1 MRLHAL
7 PLIFVLMLFLATAT
21 QTWRISVNQIIGIKR
36 NHKVYRGWKKQIL
49 REQKANII
57 RIEALLSLVGGIGA
71 EDGRPSFMWDV
82 KAELKSIIGTPPPKS
97 GDWIIN
103 DTTIVEDSVL
113 IINGSI
119 IINETGTLV
128 LKNTSIYMNL
138 SHDGEYWID
147 VYGNLTMLESLVTAY
162 NTSNNYYI
170 DVFSGAKLRIDSSE
184 ISYAGYEWEEEGEH
198 SGLWINTSAVTI
210 ENTKICHNYYGV
222 TLVNSSNSNI
232 YGNTI
237 QNCVECGIAIGYS
250 NGNSIRSNTIQNN
263 SVGVAIA
270 YSNDNCICD
279 NLIQNNSLF
288 GLYVGFS
295 DANNI
300 SNNVFLG
307 DGAFFIY
314 SYNNT
319 VENNTV
325 NGKPLVYLENQE
337 NKKIDWKAGQIILV
351 GCRNIEITNQ
361 NISSVEI
368 AIEFFNTNQTKVH
381 DSTIQ
386 NNTYGIYLQESYGN
400 QIYDN
405 TIQGNIKRGIE
416 LDDSSGN
423 SIYYN
428 TIQYNGLQAIDL
440 INSNGNNIFGN
451 TIQNNSW
458 YGIYLGSS
466 SNNRI
471 FFNNFINNTPQ
482 HIDSFANNTWYT
494 EKNITYIYKGKTY
507 SNRLGNYWDNYT
519 GSDPDGDGIGN
530 ETYMED
536 RFPLVEPTWKYE
548 IGDSDHDDITDIVEL
563 GVYGTDP
570 NNGDT
575 DNDGLPDGWEI
586 EYSLNPTDPWDS
598 STDPD
603 EDNLINL
610 QEYQHGTN
618 PINPDTD
625 SDGLPDGWEVMYSLD
640 PTDSND
646 ALLDMDGD
654 GLTNLEE
661 QQHSTNP
668 ILADTDGDGMPDGWE
683 VSYGFDPVNSSDG
696 PLDVDGDGLANC
708 DEFRYGTD
716 PYNNDTDGDG
726 FDDGFEV
733 RSGTNPNDPNDF
745 PSPFVVTETMIS
757 ISTVSYTSV
766 VSQTVVEN
774 LPVYALTIVALL
786 ALLVM
791 ALIFIRRKTVPST

>member
-1 MRLHAL
+1 MKLHAFPSVL
-7 PLIFVLMLFLATAT
+7 VLIFFLATVT
-21 QTWRISVNQIIGIKR
+21 QTWRISINQTIGMEQ
-36 NHKVYRGWKKQIL
+36 NQKVCRGLGKQIL
-49 REQKANII
+49 KEQHINTI
-57 RIEALLSLVGGIGA
+57 RIETLLSLVGETGA
-71 EDGRPSFMWDV
+71 EDKRPGFTWEV
-82 KAELKSIIGTPPPKS
+82 KAELKSIIGTPPPKR
-97 GDWIIN
+97 GDWKIN

-138 SHDGEYWID
+138 SYDGEYWIG

-170 DVFSGAKLRIDSSE
+170 DVFGGAKLRIDSSE
-184 ISYAGYEWEEEGEH
+184 ISYAGYEWGVDGEH
-198 SGLWINTSAVTI
+198 SGLWINASVVTI
-210 ENTKICHNYYGV
+210 ENTKICHNYDGV
-222 TLVNSSNSNI
+222 TLANSNNSNI

-237 QNCVECGIAIGYS
+237 QDCVECGIAVGYS
-250 NGNSIRSNTIQNN
+250 NGNSICSNTIQNN
-263 SVGVAIA
+263 SIGVAVA

-300 SNNVFLG
+300 SNNVFIG

-325 NGKPLVYLENQE
+325 NGKPLVYMESQE
-337 NKKIDWKAGQIILV
+337 NKKIDWKTGQIILA
-351 GCRNIEITNQ
+351 GCRNIEITDQ
-361 NISSVEI
+361 NISGVEI
-368 AIEFFNTNQTKVH
+368 AIEFFDTNQSKVH
-381 DSTIQ
+381 NSIIQ
-386 NNTYGIYLQESYGN
+386 NNYYGVYLQESHGN
-400 QIYDN
+400 QIYGN
-405 TIQGNIKRGIE
+405 TIQGNTERGVF
-416 LDDSSGN
+416 LQDSSGN

-428 TIQYNGLQAIDL
+428 IIQNNGLQAIDL
-440 INSNGNNIFGN
+440 IDSNSNNIFGN
-451 TIQNNSW
+451 TIQNNSY
-458 YGIYLGSS
+458 YGIYLGLS

-482 HIDSFANNTWYT
+482 HIDSFSNNTWYT
-494 EKNITYIYKGKTY
+494 EKNVTYVYKGKTY
-507 SNRLGNYWDNYT
+507 INRLGNYWDNYA

-530 ETYMED
+530 ETYIDD
-536 RFPLVEPTWKYE
+536 RFPLIEPTWKYE
-548 IGDSDHDDITDIVEL
+548 IGDSDYDDISDIVEL

-575 DNDGLPDGWEI
+575 DSDGLPDGWEI
-586 EYSLNPTDPWDS
+586 EYFLNPTDPWDS

-625 SDGLPDGWEVMYSLD
+625 GDGLSDGWEVMYSLD

-646 ALLDMDGD
+646 AFLDMDGD

-668 ILADTDGDGMPDGWE
+668 LLADTDGDGIPDGWE
-683 VSYGFDPVNSSDG
+683 VLYGFDPMNCSDG
-696 PLDVDGDGLANC
+696 SLDVDGDGLVNC

-726 FDDGFEV
+726 FDDGLEV
-733 RSGTNPNDPNDF
+733 SYGTNPNDPSDF
-745 PSPFVVTETMIS
+745 PSPFVVTETTIS
-757 ISTVSYTSV
+757 ISTVSYTSI
-766 VSQTVVEN
+766 VSQTVVEK
-774 LPVYALTIVALL
+774 LPVYALTMVTLL
-786 ALLVM
+786 TLLVM
-791 ALIFIRRKTVPST
+791 ALIFIRRKTAPST